1 MTKPACYFHLGCHN
15 LQNET
20 MVDLHH
26 PQFTIDENCMML
38 GVSFKLKLLFHCLMK
53 ERKFIICVMKK
64 EIW

>member
-38 GVSFKLKLLFHCLMK
+38 GVKLQVKNVISLLN
-53 ERKFIICVMKK
+53 EGA
-64 EIW
+64 